1 MAPASRTLFVLTL
14 MLSLHTAHAEY
25 LQLDVCYGFGCKDK
39 AMVILTEKD
48 VSQLRV
54 MFDRLASAEEER
66 AGIRQAIAWMERIAG
81 RQLPTR
87 NDVARNF
94 QQGMAGNGQMDC
106 IDESTNTTVYL
117 AFLQQ
122 QGLLRWHEVV
132 ERAFRAPFL
141 LDQHW
146 AAQIRERNSQRRYAV
161 DSWINANGEPP
172 LIQPLED
179 WLSKRP
185 LSPAISNQTPAR

>member
-1 MAPASRTLFVLTL
+1 VTRSFHALVLLLTAQSVSANP
-14 MLSLHTAHAEY
+14 ML
-25 LQLDVCYGFGCKDK
+25 LDVCYNFGCNEK
-39 AMVILTEKD
+39 ASFILAEKD
-48 VSQLRV
+48 LDLLRGI
-54 MFDRLASAEEER
+54 FTRPASAEDER
-66 AGIRQAIAWMERIAG
+66 VNIGQAIAWMERFAG

-87 NDVARNF
+87 NDVARNYR
-94 QQGMAGNGQMDC
+94 QGMAESGQMDC
-106 IDESTNTTVYL
+106 IDESTNTTGYL

-132 ERAFRAPFL
+132 ERAFRAPLL

-146 AAQIRERNSQRRYAV
+146 AAQIRERNSKRRYVV

-179 WLSKRP
+179 WLSKRLP
-185 LSPAISNQTPAR
+185 SK

>member
-1 MAPASRTLFVLTL
+1 MTPVTRSFLALVLLLTAQSAGADP
-14 MLSLHTAHAEY
+14 ML
-25 LQLDVCYGFGCKDK
+25 LDVCYNFGCNKK
-39 AMVILTEKD
+39 ASIILAEKD
-48 VSQLRV
+48 VDLLRGI
-54 MFDRLASAEEER
+54 FTHQASAEEER
-66 AGIRQAIAWMERIAG
+66 LNIGQAIAWMERIAG

-106 IDESTNTTVYL
+106 IDESTNTTGYL

-132 ERAFRAPFL
+132 ERAFRAPLL

-146 AAQIRERNSQRRYAV
+146 AAQIRERNSERRYVV
-161 DSWINANGEPP
+161 DSWLHANGEPP

-185 LSPAISNQTPAR
+185 PSR